1 LDSRLPA
8 DQDTRVAWP
17 PRDALGERRSEL
29 TVLRI
34 SSVQLA
40 FVLSLLFH
48 ALLLFGWVKR
58 PLDAIS
64 DRVGE
69 GKGGGTI
76 AVRLAPA
83 PAPKPSVAAPPPS
96 PAPVAPAPA
105 PAKRAAPPVPRRPPP
120 PPVIAKQEAP
130 RPAPPPPPPVEP
142 ATPAPLPTIDAGD
155 FFAQLEARRRARG
168 ALPEESAAMA
178 PSAEDERAR
187 HNRIVTE
194 NLGLNRVPTYGREPT
209 GGGIFQL
216 ERVGYTDAEFLF
228 FGWNKDIRRRAR
240 QVIVVERG
248 ANPSIE
254 IAIVRRMIVIIR
266 EHESGD
272 FTWRSRRL
280 GRDVTLS
287 ARAADN
293 AGLEE
298 FLMREFFPERRPG

>member
-1 LDSRLPA
+1 M
-8 DQDTRVAWP
+8 
-17 PRDALGERRSEL
+17 
-29 TVLRI
+29 LRI

-40 FVLSLLFH
+40 FVLSLAFH

-58 PLDAIS
+58 PLDALS

-69 GKGGGTI
+69 GRGGGAI

-83 PAPKPSVAAPPPS
+83 PAPRPSVAAAAPPP
-96 PAPVAPAPA
+96 APIAPAPA
-105 PAKRAAPPVPRRPPP
+105 PARRAAPPAPRRPPP
-120 PPVIAKQEAP
+120 PAIAQREAP
-130 RPAPPPPPPVEP
+130 RPVPPPPAETAR
-142 ATPAPLPTIDAGD
+142 ATPAPLPSVDAGD

-168 ALPEESAAMA
+168 ASPGEPAANA
-178 PSAEDERAR
+178 PSAEDEHAR
-187 HNRIVTE
+187 HNRIVAE

-228 FGWNKDIRRRAR
+228 FGWNKDIRRRA
-240 QVIVVERG
+240 QQHIVVEKG

-272 FTWRSRRL
+272 FLWRSQRL

-287 ARAADN
+287 ARATDT
-293 AGLEE
+293 AGLEA
-298 FLMREFFPERRPG
+298 FLLREFFPERRPG